1 MRQFALPVSIA
12 VAGFSAVLLGAY
24 GAHGLRGVIAA
35 QNVEVWQT
43 AVRFQFWH
51 VLALTAAA
59 LLPRVGRA
67 RVVAAWAFALG
78 MLFFCGSLYALAL
91 GAPRFVGFAT
101 PIGGL
106 TFVVGWIALGVALAK
121 VQSSGIG
128 RQPSSSRISARR
140 KARL

>member
-12 VAGFSAVLLGAY
+12 VAGFSAVLLGAL

-35 QNVEVWQT
+35 HNLEVWQT

-51 VLALTAAA
+51 ALALTAVA
-59 LLPRVGRA
+59 LLPRGNRA

-91 GAPRFVGFAT
+91 GAPRFIGFAT
-101 PIGGL
+101 PVGGL
-106 TFVVGWIALGVALAK
+106 AFVAGWIALGVALAK
-121 VQSSGIG
+121 VHASGIG
-128 RQPSSSRISARR
+128 RQPPSSSISARR